1 MSRTLRSL
9 APVLLPALLALGA
22 ALPAAAAGK
31 LVEAS
36 VDVPR
41 EHRVPLS
48 IAFDKASVVAV
59 ESHNE
64 PKDADVAEAKAKD
77 PNDRTWVVLRF
88 YLRNDGYTKQKLN
101 IQALL
106 LDAEGGILAQAK
118 DRTTSVSR
126 LTTEDTLTLPI
137 RVKTLDWPRAAK
149 LKVLVTFLEP

>member
-1 MSRTLRSL
+1 MARILRSL
-9 APVLLPALLALGA
+9 ALLLPALLALA
-22 ALPAAAAGK
+22 IALPAAAAGK

-64 PKDADVAEAKAKD
+64 PKDADVEEAKAKD